1 MSFDFSFPAGSET
14 FSNDGPRS
22 YEQELFENEEYR
34 FKLLEV
40 SDEDKQVGGMECRSC
55 YFAAYDEEGLNEL
68 ARFYCS
74 LRLPSNYDTV
84 PSEKHWMIQKDMRVW
99 QALVT
104 CYNKEHHLEP
114 SFSVDDLKTLE
125 GCMIKGKVKPR
136 TYTNKT
142 GGVSWG
148 YSILYPQPFTRQDQT
163 AEFEAAKKA
172 LEDDIPF

>member
-22 YEQELFENEEYR
+22 YEQELFENEEYK

-40 SDEDKQVGGMECRSC
+40 SDETKEIGGMECRSC

-104 CYNKEHHLEP
+104 CYNTEHHLEQ
-114 SFSVDDLKTLE
+114 SYSVDDLKALE
-125 GCMIKGKVKPR
+125 GCMIKGKVRTR

-142 GGVSWG
+142 GGTSWG
-148 YSILYPQPFTRQDQT
+148 YSIIYPQPFTRQDQSEQF
-163 AEFEAAKKA
+163 AAAKKA
-172 LEDDIPF
+172 LDDDIPF